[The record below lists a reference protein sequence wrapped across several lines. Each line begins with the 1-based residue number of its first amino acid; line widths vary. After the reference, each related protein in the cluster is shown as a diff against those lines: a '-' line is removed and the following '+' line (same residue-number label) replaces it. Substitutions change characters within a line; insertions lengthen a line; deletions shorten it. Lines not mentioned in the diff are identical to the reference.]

1 MVQIIPSILAEDEHE
16 FLDKLAR
23 IRNFA
28 PLIHVDVMDGIFVP
42 YKCWADPEHVRHL
55 LGHIPFE
62 VHLMVSEPEHAVPL
76 WLACG
81 ASRVIFH
88 AEATKRD
95 HLICRATA
103 ADCANLAVAINIET
117 PLSKVVKD
125 DMCIKQ
131 LTIMAVPPGRGGQP
145 FQPTALEKVRAAKS
159 KRPELI
165 IEVDGGVKL
174 ENAERIVEAGA
185 SRLVVGSAVTGAPDP
200 QAAYLAF
207 EALLN
212 SPSR

>member
-1 MVQIIPSILAEDEHE
+1 
-16 FLDKLAR
+16 
-23 IRNFA
+23 
-28 PLIHVDVMDGIFVP
+28 
-42 YKCWADPEHVRHL
+42 
-55 LGHIPFE
+55 
-62 VHLMVSEPEHAVPL
+62 
-76 WLACG
+76 
-81 ASRVIFH
+81 
-88 AEATKRD
+88 
-95 HLICRATA
+95 
-103 ADCANLAVAINIET
+103 
-117 PLSKVVKD
+117 
-125 DMCIKQ
+125 MCIKQ